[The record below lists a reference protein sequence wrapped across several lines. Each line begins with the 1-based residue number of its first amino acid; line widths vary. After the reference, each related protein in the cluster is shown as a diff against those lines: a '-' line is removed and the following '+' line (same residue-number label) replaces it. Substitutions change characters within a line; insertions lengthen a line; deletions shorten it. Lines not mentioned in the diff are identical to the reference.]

1 MDDSNKDNHLN
12 RRKFL
17 RNMGLAAAG
26 ITIVPSNVIAGLGH
40 TAPSDKLNI
49 AGIGVGGM
57 GRANLRNMNSQN
69 IVALADVDWK
79 YADRTFKDYPKA
91 KKYKDYRKMLE
102 EMDKDIDAIM
112 ISTPDHTH
120 YVSAKDSMMAGKH
133 VYVQKPLTHSVYE
146 SRKLRELADKT
157 GVATQMGNQGNS
169 SDDMRKVCE
178 WIWNGEIGEVKK

>member
-91 KKYKDYRKMLE
+91 K
-102 EMDKDIDAIM
+102 
-112 ISTPDHTH
+112 STKIT
-120 YVSAKDSMMAGKH
+120 ARCLKKW
-133 VYVQKPLTHSVYE
+133 T
-146 SRKLRELADKT
+146 KT
-157 GVATQMGNQGNS
+157 LMQL
-169 SDDMRKVCE
+169 
-178 WIWNGEIGEVKK
+178 